1 MSSVAFFQHRSPQH
15 QNRPDV
21 PRGLLSK
28 DFVADGEG
36 QSSVNRVAL
45 TGMLTNVVARPNFI
59 SYELK
64 SDGQLTFEAMQH
76 MSDLPL
82 FAWTLKSQE
91 ELDKAKAEGFD
102 GFIFDSFEAKL

>member
-1 MSSVAFFQHRSPQH
+1 
-15 QNRPDV
+15 
-21 PRGLLSK
+21 
-28 DFVADGEG
+28 
-36 QSSVNRVAL
+36 
-45 TGMLTNVVARPNFI
+45 MLTNVVARPNFI